1 MALFLALP
9 TLQGFPIRFRR
20 NGSHGAN
27 AAIAKQA
34 KVGMIWVPGRSPT
47 LVSQNL
53 KATTLTYLAIVT
65 VCLWVRRMG

>member
-1 MALFLALP
+1 VVKVQMALFLALP

-34 KVGMIWVPGRSPT
+34 KVGI
-47 LVSQNL
+47 
-53 KATTLTYLAIVT
+53 
-65 VCLWVRRMG
+65 